1 MQSIDLTARSEA
13 DPDTVYRLLADGAQ
27 WPLCSGLGSF
37 ELERPGE
44 TEREGVGAIRV
55 FRTGRVVSRELIV
68 AADPGRGL
76 SYTVLSGM
84 PLRDYRADIGLT
96 RDGSGTL
103 ITWHSG
109 FEAKYPG
116 TGWLFRWFL
125 TRFIGRVVAGLAER
139 AGTGHR
145 VI

>member
-1 MQSIDLTARSEA
+1 MLEIDLTARSEA

-37 ELERPGE
+37 ELESPGE
-44 TEREGVGAIRV
+44 KEREGVGAIRV
-55 FRTGRVVSRELIV
+55 FRTGRVTSRELV
-68 AADPGRGL
+68 VEAEPGRRFG
-76 SYTVLSGM
+76 YTLLSGM

-96 RDGSGTL
+96 KDGDGTL
-103 ITWHSG
+103 IAWHSG

-116 TGWLFRWFL
+116 TGWLFRWYL
-125 TRFIGRVVAGLAER
+125 NRFIGRLVAGLAER
-139 AGTGHR
+139 ATTGHR